1 MSKETSQP
9 GNWPRKR
16 MIKWIA
22 GGVLGFVLVCGG
34 LPTAIYLFIVPSK
47 IELVIGEKLPK
58 TAEVVNSQYD
68 YVPHDPIHRF
78 AIAFTDDQ
86 ARDLLIAKYKLTN
99 NPSDI
104 MGSGA
109 THKAAW
115 WPTSR
120 LQDIETNGEC
130 YGRVD
135 DAGEQWWTLWVDRE
149 NNLLYFEAGKW

>member
-1 MSKETSQP
+1 MNAEQSTTQTS
-9 GNWPRKR
+9 RKR
-16 MIKWIA
+16 VTKRVARIVVF
-22 GGVLGFVLVCGG
+22 GLLLVCI
-34 LPTAIYLFIVPSK
+34 LSTLIYIFLIPSK
-47 IELVIGEKLPK
+47 IELVIGEDLPK

-86 ARDLLIAKYKLTN
+86 ARDLLIKKYKLAN

-109 THKAAW
+109 SNLPTW
-115 WPTSR
+115 WPTTR
-120 LQDIETNGEC
+120 LQDIETNGEY
-130 YGRVD
+130 YGRVNS
-135 DAGEQWWTLWVDRE
+135 ATEQWWTVWIDHE